1 MAKFSEILN
10 KIMKEKNLTTKQ
22 LSSLTK
28 ISQGQIRN
36 WLNGKSKPRINN
48 IKKLC
53 ITLKIRADVILGIK
67 EL

>member
-1 MAKFSEILN
+1 MSKFSEILN

-28 ISQGQIRN
+28 ISEGQIRN

-48 IKKLC
+48 IKTLC
-53 ITLKIRADVILGIK
+53 IALKIRADVILGIK
-67 EL
+67 EV

>member
-36 WLNGKSKPRINN
+36 WQNDKSKPRINN

-53 ITLKIRADVILGIK
+53 IALKIRADVILGIK